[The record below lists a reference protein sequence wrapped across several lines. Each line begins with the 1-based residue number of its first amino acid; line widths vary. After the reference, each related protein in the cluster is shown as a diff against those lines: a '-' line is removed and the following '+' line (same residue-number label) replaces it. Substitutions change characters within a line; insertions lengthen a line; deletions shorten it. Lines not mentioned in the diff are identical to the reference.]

1 MTHDSPQLTPDL
13 IEDAVGRLL
22 EAIAVLDVIEEGE
35 MLSELPH
42 DATARRRHQ
51 GAVSLLAVL
60 KRELADLS
68 RDLRAAEEV
77 HQAMVRATARDA
89 K

>member
-1 MTHDSPQLTPDL
+1 MAGDTPPLTPDL
-13 IEDAVGRLL
+13 IEDAVGRVI

-35 MLSELPH
+35 MLSELPA
-42 DATARRRHQ
+42 DLAARRKHQ

-60 KRELADLS
+60 KRELIDLS

-77 HQAMVRATARDA
+77 HRAIARATTRDVR
-89 K
+89 

>member
-1 MTHDSPQLTPDL
+1 
-13 IEDAVGRLL
+13 VGRLM
-22 EAIAVLDVIEEGE
+22 ESIAMLDVIEEGE

-42 DATARRRHQ
+42 DAGARRKHQ

-60 KRELADLS
+60 KRELIDLS
-68 RDLRAAEEV
+68 RDLRAAEDV
-77 HQAMVRATARDA
+77 RQAIARASARDA

>member
-1 MTHDSPQLTPDL
+1 MAQENPQLTPDL
-13 IEDAVGRLL
+13 IEDAVGRVI

-35 MLSELPH
+35 MLSALPA
-42 DATARRRHQ
+42 DPAARRKHQ

-60 KRELADLS
+60 RRELIDLS

-77 HQAMVRATARDA
+77 HQAIARATARDVR
-89 K
+89 

>member
-1 MTHDSPQLTPDL
+1 MTQDSPQLTPDL

-35 MLSELPH
+35 MLSELPA
-42 DATARRRHQ
+42 DACAQRKHQ

-60 KRELADLS
+60 RRELIDLS

-77 HQAMVRATARDA
+77 HQAIARATARDT

>member
-1 MTHDSPQLTPDL
+1 MTQESPQLTPDL

-42 DATARRRHQ
+42 DAAARRTHQ

-60 KRELADLS
+60 KRELIDLS

-77 HQAMVRATARDA
+77 HQAIARATARDA

>member
-1 MTHDSPQLTPDL
+1 MTQDTPQLTPDL
-13 IEDAVGRLL
+13 IEDAVARLL
-22 EAIAVLDVIEEGE
+22 EAIAVLDVIDEGE

-42 DATARRRHQ
+42 EAGARRKHQ

-60 KRELADLS
+60 KRELIDLS

-77 HQAMVRATARDA
+77 HQAIARATARDA